1 MDDEWQDGRIFGG
14 AMPCFGC
21 DPGHPHGLRLRFRRV
36 GDEME
41 TRFVPGPDHQGP
53 PGILHGGLA
62 ATLAD
67 ETAAWA
73 LVGLERTFGFTTAF
87 EARLKG
93 PIRIGLEVEGRSRIV
108 EREGRNA
115 TVAVRLVQGGKDC
128 FTGTFRFAILDRAD
142 AERFLGGTL
151 PPAFERFLA

>member
-1 MDDEWQDGRIFGG
+1 
-14 AMPCFGC
+14 
-21 DPGHPHGLRLRFRRV
+21 
-36 GDEME
+36 ME

-53 PGILHGGLA
+53 PGIMHGGLV

-73 LVGLERTFGFTTAF
+73 LVGLERTFGFTTSF

-142 AERFLGGTL
+142 AERLLGGTL